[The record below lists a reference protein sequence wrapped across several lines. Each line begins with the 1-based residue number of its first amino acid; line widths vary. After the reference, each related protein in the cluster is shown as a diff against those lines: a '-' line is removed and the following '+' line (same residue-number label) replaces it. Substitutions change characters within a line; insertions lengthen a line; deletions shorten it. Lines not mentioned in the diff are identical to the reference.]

1 MKRLREQ
8 LAQQHLQVESGE
20 IVGLSREAE
29 HSYTRVRGG
38 VTNSRVSACR
48 LLLVTG
54 EMLDGDSNHERD
66 IIY

>member
-1 MKRLREQ
+1 
-8 LAQQHLQVESGE
+8 VESGE

-29 HSYTRVRGG
+29 HFHMRVRGS
-38 VTNSRVSACR
+38 VTNSRVSGRR
-48 LLLVTG
+48 LLLATG